1 MEGSGH
7 LPLDQ
12 AVRPAARHG
21 SVALGRDP
29 MLLVVGHKYYEPSVW
44 YDDADRSRHGCLIRP
59 LSPRCGSKCRSGGP

>member
-1 MEGSGH
+1 MAAEDGALLRPAMEGSGH

-21 SVALGRDP
+21 PVTVGRDP

-44 YDDADRSRHGCLIRP
+44 HDEPTVLDMAP
-59 LSPRCGSKCRSGGP
+59 WK